1 MNLQRLACTLFM
13 IATMALAGCGE
24 GGGRRHDGRAH
35 REPALW
41 RYSKLQGSGRQFSS
55 VRQHSITQ
63 SSNGNG
69 ISTDRVETTLDAN
82 GELTVIVRDGNGA
95 VSLEL
100 DSRQHEHTNLN
111 GTAWMDDEVDDF
123 REGWSGNGWVLS
135 KQDGEDT
142 VVALAYTAWD
152 DTDETNYLAGGYW
165 IKGNEAEGVTEIGTF
180 GDAGSGSVFAYYD
193 GQDSSWQRPIIGTA
207 TYRGEAEGA
216 YVQPDGDAGVWWS
229 MLMLNADF
237 STNSINGCVGCLEA
251 DPTRDDRGIYTY
263 STIDDL
269 ENDRWIDKDLYVS
282 LEGNNNILNNG
293 SFEGT
298 LKVRELS
305 TNNELASQ
313 GKWGGLFS
321 ENGNSASTPEQAV
334 GTLGG
339 STDEGIGFIG
349 IFAGNR

>member
-1 MNLQRLACTLFM
+1 MRWWRRRRNEFNGSDMR
-13 IATMALAGCGE
+13 
-24 GGGRRHDGRAH
+24 GGGPETPPATTPHDMMLTKSQLYGDIQSY
-35 REPALW
+35 REVAANSPAF
-41 RYSKLQGSGRQFSS
+41 G
-55 VRQHSITQ
+55 SITQ

-82 GELTVIVRDGNGA
+82 GELTLVVRDGNGA

-123 REGWSGNGWVLS
+123 WEGWSGNGWVLS

-165 IKGNEAEGVTEIGTF
+165 IKGNEAEGVTEMGTF

-216 YVQPDGDAGVWWS
+216 YVEPDGDAGVWWS

-237 STNSINGCVGCLEA
+237 STNSISGCAGYREA
-251 DPTRDDRGIYTY
+251 DPSGEERGIYTY

-269 ENDRWIDKDLYVS
+269 QNDRWTEEDLYVS
-282 LEGNNNILNNG
+282 LEGNNNILNDG

-298 LKVRELS
+298 LKVIEFS

-321 ENGNSASTPEQAV
+321 ENDNPASTPEQAI

-349 IFAGNR
+349 IFTGNR